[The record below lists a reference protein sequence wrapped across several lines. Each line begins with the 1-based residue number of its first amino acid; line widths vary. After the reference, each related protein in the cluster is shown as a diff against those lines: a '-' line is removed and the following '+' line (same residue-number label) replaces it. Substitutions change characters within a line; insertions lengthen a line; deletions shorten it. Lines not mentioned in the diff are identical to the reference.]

1 MKFVRMFNLTYYY
14 KLLTYLFLEN
24 FAKTEDGKFKVQG
37 EVTLADFFEFFNI
50 KKDAAEYDSV
60 TLSGLIAQLAGKVP
74 APGEE
79 IKFENL
85 TLKVLSVEY
94 YKVTE
99 VEVTVEQLQQAE
111 GEKPKEE

>member
-1 MKFVRMFNLTYYY
+1 M
-14 KLLTYLFLEN
+14 
-24 FAKTEDGKFKVQG
+24 
-37 EVTLADFFEFFNI
+37 
-50 KKDAAEYDSV
+50 
-60 TLSGLIAQLAGKVP
+60 SGLIAQLAGKVP

-99 VEVTVEQLQQAE
+99 VEVTAGESEQAT
-111 GEKPKEE
+111 GETPKEEQGVR